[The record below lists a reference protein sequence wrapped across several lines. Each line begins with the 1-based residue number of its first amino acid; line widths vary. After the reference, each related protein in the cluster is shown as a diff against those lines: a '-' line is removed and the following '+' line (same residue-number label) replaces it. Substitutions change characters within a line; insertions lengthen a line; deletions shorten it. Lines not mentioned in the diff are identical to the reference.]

1 MNHLILALA
10 IYTLAILISM
20 LVAIVIK
27 GIVASVALGQKKPPP
42 AVLRPVLARDPL
54 QDDIVVITAA
64 VYAMLGPHR
73 IVHIDSGERSR
84 LWTAAAR
91 ASHHSSHNIRHLTRP
106 R

>member
-20 LVAIVIK
+20 LTASLIK
-27 GIVASVALGQKKPPP
+27 GIVVGLALGQKKPLP
-42 AVLRPVLARDPL
+42 AVPAPVAAHDPL
-54 QDDIVVITAA
+54 QDDIVVIAAA

-73 IVHIDSGERSR
+73 IVHIDSGERGR

-91 ASHHSSHNIRHLTRP
+91 ASHHSSHNTRHPTRH
-106 R
+106 